1 MGKGDNLFTRKNL
14 VLKLKYLIIL
24 VILWIGINHQFMMIF
39 FNNDVI
45 NNDINDS
52 DDIINDVLVD
62 KLEVKCKENI
72 KGA

>member
-14 VLKLKYLIIL
+14 ILKLKYLIIL

-62 KLEVKCKENI
+62 KLEVKYKENI